1 MTIDRDALIAAAR
14 EARENAYCPYSHYMV
29 GAAVLGED
37 GKIYTGCNVEN
48 ASYGMTVCA
57 ERTAIFKMV
66 SEGCRKFKAL
76 AVVTGSDEH
85 TDGGPCLAC
94 RQVMT
99 EFCADWDVP
108 VYDAGIDG
116 SVLEHT
122 MGELC
127 PLPFV
132 VFQKNEDYHD

>member
-57 ERTAIFKMV
+57 ERIAIFKMV
-66 SEGCRKFKAL
+66 S
-76 AVVTGSDEH
+76 
-85 TDGGPCLAC
+85 
-94 RQVMT
+94 
-99 EFCADWDVP
+99 
-108 VYDAGIDG
+108 
-116 SVLEHT
+116 
-122 MGELC
+122 
-127 PLPFV
+127 
-132 VFQKNEDYHD
+132 